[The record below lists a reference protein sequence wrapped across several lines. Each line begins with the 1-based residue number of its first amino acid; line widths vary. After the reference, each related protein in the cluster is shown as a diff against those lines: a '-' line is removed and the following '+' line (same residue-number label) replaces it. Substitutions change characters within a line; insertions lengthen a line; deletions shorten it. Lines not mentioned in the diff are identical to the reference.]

1 MPTVEAYSSLDREMI
16 SVMNA
21 YSPSPAYEYSSI
33 DARLI
38 AVSGGQEEWTRP
50 NDSEFETG
58 FLDPLQAKD
67 PLAVFKN
74 EETFVFVFIFYE
86 VVGLQLAWYDIFKWL
101 VVLSEYCFGQ
111 YRHRHVGISIGR
123 RLKNRITLLPYDLSC
138 WNGRVS
144 SPTILRHQNDDSPTK
159 NIVRACD
166 AVYMHVPINAV
177 SDLLDNFNERRAA
190 LC

>member
-1 MPTVEAYSSLDREMI
+1 MPTVERYASLDREMI
-16 SVMNA
+16 SEMNA
-21 YSPSPAYEYSSI
+21 YSPAYKYSSI

-38 AVSGGQEEWTRP
+38 TISEREEGWARP

-58 FLDPLQAKD
+58 FLDLLQAKD
-67 PLAVFKN
+67 PLAVLKN
-74 EETFVFVFIFYE
+74 EETFVFVFIFNE
-86 VVGLQLAWYDIFKWL
+86 VVGLQLAWYDFFKWL

-144 SPTILRHQNDDSPTK
+144 SPTILRH
-159 NIVRACD
+159 
-166 AVYMHVPINAV
+166 
-177 SDLLDNFNERRAA
+177 
-190 LC
+190 